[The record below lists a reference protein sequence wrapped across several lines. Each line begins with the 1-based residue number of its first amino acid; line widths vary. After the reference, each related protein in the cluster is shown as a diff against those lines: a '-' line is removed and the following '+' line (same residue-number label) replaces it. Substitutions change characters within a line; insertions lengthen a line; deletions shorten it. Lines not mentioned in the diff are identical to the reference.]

1 MLSYVDMIRFE
12 TKKEIS
18 STMYGGKGTTTYSF
32 DCDEL
37 DTKEELEKQL
47 RKKYYFDEEYP
58 GCSYV
63 ESWHKEGNKV
73 FVTFRS
79 WGCD

>member
-1 MLSYVDMIRFE
+1 MINFE
-12 TKKEIS
+12 TVRIIHDY
-18 STMYGGKGTTTYSF
+18 TYGGKGTRVYEYE
-32 DCDEL
+32 CDEN